1 MQFFWCLN
9 IYWLTRIFGDSFF
22 NNKDIIFLSLIT
34 ISLYYSLKLLS
45 DFRSKNILLFSIF
58 SALASAARI
67 VGIFLPLSIISV
79 LVFENLGK
87 KFKKEFLLKIFSLIF
102 LYIFFLIIFWPY
114 LWESPFENFIR
125 SFSVFSNYVV
135 NIEFL
140 YSGDYISSKSLPY
153 SYILKWIFISTP
165 IIILIFFV
173 IGYLV
178 GIKKIISRTLNIEKY
193 DNPWSGDAEKKD
205 FYMFVNFSL
214 IVIYLI
220 FSNVVLYNGWRQ
232 IYFLHIFIV
241 YSSVYGLVY
250 FDQYSS
256 LPQKFRNITK
266 TICFLF
272 VFMIYAEIY
281 KSHPFQSLFFNNLA
295 PKETHKSYEIDYW
308 GLAGKKFLESIIS
321 LEKGNKDKITIGVA
335 SWVPLHRS
343 VLMLEPNIRGEF

>member
-1 MQFFWCLN
+1 M
-9 IYWLTRIFGDSFF
+9 
-22 NNKDIIFLSLIT
+22 IT

-87 KFKKEFLLKIFSLIF
+87 KFKKEFLLKIFSLFF
-102 LYIFFLIIFWPY
+102 LYILFLIIFWPY

-165 IIILIFFV
+165 IIILIFFI

-193 DNPWSGDAEKKD
+193 
-205 FYMFVNFSL
+205 
-214 IVIYLI
+214 IT
-220 FSNVVLYNGWRQ
+220 
-232 IYFLHIFIV
+232 
-241 YSSVYGLVY
+241 LV
-250 FDQYSS
+250 
-256 LPQKFRNITK
+256 
-266 TICFLF
+266 
-272 VFMIYAEIY
+272 
-281 KSHPFQSLFFNNLA
+281 
-295 PKETHKSYEIDYW
+295 
-308 GLAGKKFLESIIS
+308 G
-321 LEKGNKDKITIGVA
+321 
-335 SWVPLHRS
+335 
-343 VLMLEPNIRGEF
+343 